1 MLFANLRPVV
11 WKLPLAALA
20 LGSLAAMVAQSVA
33 PELTLGTALL
43 WALAGAVALFVLLLL
58 WSVMLVGA
66 VALFVLLVL
75 WSVILATIAQ
85 LILKHGGTDPQWFWF
100 NGEPRGLRQLR
111 GARRRGDQGLP
122 TDDGGS

>member
-1 MLFANLRPVV
+1 MSFANLRPIV

-33 PELTLGTALL
+33 PALTLGTALL
-43 WALAGAVALFVLLLL
+43 WALAGAVALFVLLVL
-58 WSVMLVGA
+58 WSVM
-66 VALFVLLVL
+66 
-75 WSVILATIAQ
+75 LATIAQ

-111 GARRRGDQGLP
+111 GARRGGDQGLP
-122 TDDGGS
+122 TGDGGS